1 MLFITEP
8 SLQLSCFFFFFKNW
22 DWVSLLVMI
31 DCHSLLSADKTG
43 VDTRVVVLI
52 LHFFL
57 FEMACHTIAQMGL
70 EFVNLLPQPRLR
82 DVGLDVS
89 VV

>member
-8 SLQLSCFFFFFKNW
+8 SLQLSCFFFFKNW